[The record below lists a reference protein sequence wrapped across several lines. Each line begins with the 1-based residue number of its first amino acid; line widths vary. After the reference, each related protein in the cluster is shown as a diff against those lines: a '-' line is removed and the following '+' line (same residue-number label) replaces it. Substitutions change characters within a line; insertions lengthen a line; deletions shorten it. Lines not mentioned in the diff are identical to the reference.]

1 MLRWRNHL
9 SRIWVCGSW
18 SSASL
23 MLMAL
28 AMQIDTMEVNQRN
41 PPLRF
46 HLRITIKPLSI
57 TQPPT
62 NEDCK
67 IWDVQE
73 ISLKQRGRRS
83 APLQCLQGLQLALNR
98 SASSVHSFTFAFLP
112 SREGRACAIYTVH
125 AHARDLQKRWN
136 SNAASTFSI
145 PDRFLLCCCH
155 KSFCIP
161 AS

>member
-28 AMQIDTMEVNQRN
+28 AMQIDTMEVNRRN

-112 SREGRACAIYTVH
+112 SREGRACAVH
-125 AHARDLQKRWN
+125 SVKCTCR
-136 SNAASTFSI
+136 
-145 PDRFLLCCCH
+145 RFAKKVKFKC
-155 KSFCIP
+155 SFNIFH
-161 AS
+161 SW